1 MKRIIL
7 LFAIILP
14 MTLNAVSLYSVNL
27 DYKTVAAMAGAYGTG
42 AATEAYY
49 SEQIKKILEHYQ
61 GAELATAGILA
72 SKYLDRKALTNIGIL
87 GSPTENYY
95 YRRIYG
101 MVSGKIIPKI
111 WTVSGMMMRNPDNAI
126 YWGPYLVKICNDTE
140 ALCKQFET
148 VVCNGKL
155 TFKDIAFL
163 KVRDEVAQIFNLSN
177 LGSTDFRKIFDD
189 IARGE
194 QNITLDNLK
203 ADADRLYEMGV
214 GLASSGFTNLSE
226 NLLQKSSFHNLFHG
240 KYGEI
245 TNLVTHYG
253 EMFDNAEATIGSTL
267 KSIMGNGAVENLFK
281 LDNYNTTAWI
291 TDYARET
298 MGQYYTQRY
307 YIYKGSSGSETLCN
321 YIPGSTSKIINGS
334 GEWYRIQ
341 TNDKYY
347 VPTQAETEA
356 ILSNSESYAG
366 WSRSKVKALQDSNDG
381 YTYQI
386 SYYRG
391 DYNIWSGNQNNLI
404 AKAYAYEITVTRSW
418 QWKTEVYDAT
428 FDSYSMD
435 QATFMKQLQV
445 KKDELNQNGD
455 GAIYYIGSDA
465 KHYYQAS
472 DARKMA
478 GVESAMISVTCHD
491 GSTLGE
497 GTAQYKC
504 SDCGGTVNAH
514 TKSCV
519 MATTLSAAGF
529 NTTELDG
536 KISEAQGKMAELQS
550 EIARLE
556 QENREL
562 IRRIAVASIE
572 DAAVLRQTANA
583 NNDKIEELREELTS
597 IKKQED
603 DLQKA
608 KAEALEGENVQ
619 TDDYHRLP
627 AIMQECQN
635 AYRLSWNDD
644 GHWEGNAY
652 VRTATIPGINGIV
665 TFKADVSIARKPK
678 YFLGVKIHRAIVQM
692 DWKLTTEY
700 SDRQVVDVIE
710 LDPSQSDER
719 KAEKVN
725 ARIREIATQYPNCD
739 VTVEYARNKPTE
751 EYNTGDTPHLLWA
764 SDRLDI
770 AREIDSRIT
779 KIYADL
785 VSLEKMM
792 SYKLNII
799 NVLRQYIVTDYDQD
813 RRLDIIQQCH
823 RRWMSNATLRRK
835 ENDR

>member
-1 MKRIIL
+1 ML
-7 LFAIILP
+7 LLAIIIP
-14 MTLNAVSLYSVNL
+14 MTLNAVTYYSENF

-49 SEQIKKILEHYQ
+49 SQQIKKILEHYQ
-61 GAELATAGILA
+61 GAEIATAGILA

-111 WTVSGMMMRNPDNAI
+111 WTVAGMMMRNPDNAI

-140 ALCKQFET
+140 TLCKQFET

-163 KVRDEVAQIFNLSN
+163 KVKDEVVQIFNLSN

-189 IARGE
+189 IAKGG

-226 NLLQKSSFHNLFHG
+226 NLLQKSSFHNLFQG

-253 EMFDNAEATIGSTL
+253 EMFDNAETTIGNTL
-267 KSIMGNGAVENLFK
+267 KSIMDNGAVENLFN
-281 LDNYNTTAWI
+281 LDNYSTTAWI
-291 TDYARET
+291 TDYARES

-307 YIYKGSSGSETLCN
+307 YIYKGSSGNETLCN
-321 YIPGSTSKIINGS
+321 YIPGNTSNIINGS
-334 GEWYRIQ
+334 GEWYKIQ

-347 VPTQAETEA
+347 VPTPAETEA
-356 ILSNSESYAG
+356 ILCNSENYAG
-366 WSRSKVKALQDSNDG
+366 WSRSRVKSLQDSNDG

-386 SYYRG
+386 TYYRG
-391 DYNIWSGNQNNLI
+391 DYNIWSGNKNNLL

-418 QWKTEVYDAT
+418 QWKTEVHEAT

-445 KKDELNQNGD
+445 RRDDLNHNGD
-455 GAIYYIGSDA
+455 GATYYIASDE

-504 SDCGGTVNAH
+504 SDCGGAVNAH

-519 MATTLSAAGF
+519 MSTTLATGSF

-536 KISEAQGKMAELQS
+536 KLSDIQNKITEHQS

-556 QENREL
+556 QENKDL
-562 IRRIAVASIE
+562 IRQIAVSSIE
-572 DAAVLRQTANA
+572 EAAALRQTANV
-583 NNDKIEELREELTS
+583 NNDRIEKLKEELVSFT
-597 IKKQED
+597 KQAD

-608 KAEALEGENVQ
+608 KSEALEGENVQ

-627 AIMQECQN
+627 AIMQECQH

-644 GHWEGNAY
+644 GHWEGNTY
-652 VRTATIPGINGIV
+652 VRTATIPGINGVV
-665 TFKADVSIARKPK
+665 TFKAVVSIARKPK
-678 YFLGVKIHRAIVQM
+678 YFLGVKIHRAIVQI

-700 SDRQVVDVIE
+700 SDTQVVDVIE
-710 LDPSQSDER
+710 LDPSQSDEQ
-719 KAEKVN
+719 KADQVN
-725 ARIREIATQYPNCD
+725 ARIRDIAVQYPTCD
-739 VTVEYARNKPTE
+739 VTVEYARNKPSE
-751 EYNTGDTPHLLWA
+751 EDSTGDTPHLLWA
-764 SDRLDI
+764 SDRLDM

-779 KIYADL
+779 RIYADL

-792 SYKLNII
+792 SYKLNIL
-799 NVLRQYIVTDYDQD
+799 NVLGQYIVINYDQD
-813 RRLDIIQQCH
+813 RRMSIIQQCH
-823 RRWMSNATLRRK
+823 RRWMSSAALRRK
-835 ENDR
+835 ENDK